1 MAQTAFEEKEY
12 TKRFDLGLWKRIF
25 RYALKYK
32 MLLGLL
38 LGCMLITALM
48 DTIYP
53 LMTRHVI
60 DHYIVPKNLDGLW
73 GFAAFYL
80 SIVAVFG
87 FVIGVF
93 ILLAGKLET
102 RMIYDIRKDG
112 FNKLQKL
119 SFSYFDRTPV
129 GWLMARMTS
138 DCERLGAT
146 IAWGIVDMVWGT
158 ALMIGITAVMLVLN
172 WKLAL
177 ITLSVVP
184 VLVVVSLKFQKMILG
199 AYRKVRKTNSKIT
212 GAFNEGI
219 NGAKTTKTLVREKAN
234 LREFQELTGSM
245 YSASVRA
252 SVLSAIYFP
261 LVLVISAMGSG
272 LVVWF
277 GGSGVIAGVMTYGT
291 LVAFT
296 SYVVQFFEPVW
307 QIARIF
313 AEMQNAQASAE
324 RVFSLLDT
332 EVEIKDDTE
341 RTKGWGEKPFR
352 IEDEIRFDGVHFA
365 YKQGETVLRDFDLKI
380 RAGEKIALVGETGS
394 GKTTIVNLI
403 CRFYQPQSGNIRFD
417 DRDSRDIP
425 LEKLQSNIGVVL
437 QTPHLFNGTIR
448 DNIRYGKLDATD
460 EEIMRALKMV
470 NADRLIARME
480 NGLDTSVGEGGN
492 MLSTGEKQMLSFARA
507 IISDPQIF
515 ILDEATS
522 SIDTETE
529 HLIQDAIDKL
539 LVGRTSFLIAHR
551 LSTIRSADRILVL
564 SGGEIIEEGS
574 HHDLIRLKGHY
585 YKLYTNQFLEENE
598 KALLTG

>member
-1 MAQTAFEEKEY
+1 MAHTAFEEQDY
-12 TKRFDLGLWKRIF
+12 TKRFDYKLWVRVF
-25 RYALKYK
+25 QYALKYK
-32 MLLGLL
+32 VMLGFLLVCMLL
-38 LGCMLITALM
+38 TALM
-48 DTIYP
+48 DTVFP
-53 LMTRHVI
+53 LFTRYVI
-60 DHYIVPKNLDGLW
+60 DHYIVPKNLDGIW
-73 GFAAFYL
+73 RFAAIYFG
-80 SIVAVFG
+80 IVVVFG
-87 FVIGVF
+87 FNICMF
-93 ILLAGKLET
+93 ILIAGKLET
-102 RMIYDIRKDG
+102 NMIYTIRRDG
-112 FNKLQKL
+112 FNKLQEL
-119 SFSYFDRTPV
+119 SFTYFDRTPV

-138 DCERLGAT
+138 DCERLGET
-146 IAWGIVDMVWGT
+146 IAWGIVDMVWGI
-158 ALMIGITAVMLVLN
+158 ALMIGISVVMLILN

-177 ITLSVVP
+177 IALSVVP
-184 VLVVVSLKFQKMILG
+184 VLVIVSLKFQTVILG
-199 AYRKVRKTNSKIT
+199 SYRKVRKINSKIT

-219 NGAKTTKTLVREKAN
+219 NGAKTTKTLVREKEN
-234 LREFQELTGSM
+234 LSEFQSLTGSM

-252 SVLSAIYFP
+252 AILSAIYFP
-261 LVLVISAMGSG
+261 VVLFISALGSG

-296 SYVVQFFEPVW
+296 SYIVQFFEPVW

-332 EVEIKDDTE
+332 EVEIKDDE
-341 RTKGWGEKPFR
+341 SRTKGWGDKPFS
-352 IEDEIRFDGVHFA
+352 IDKEICFENVSFA
-365 YKQGETVLRDFDLKI
+365 YKKGETVLRDFSLKI

-394 GKTTIVNLI
+394 GKTTIVNLV
-403 CRFYQPQSGNIRFD
+403 CRFYQPQSGSISFD
-417 DRDSRDIP
+417 GTDSHDIP

-460 EEIMRALKMV
+460 EEILKALSLV
-470 NADRLIARME
+470 NADKLIARME
-480 NGLDTSVGEGGN
+480 KGLDTSVGEGGN

-539 LVGRTSFLIAHR
+539 LKGRTSFLIAHR

-564 SGGEIIEEGS
+564 SKGEVIEEGS

-585 YKLYTNQFLEENE
+585 YNLYTNQFLEENE

>member
-1 MAQTAFEEKEY
+1 MAHTAFEEQDY
-12 TKRFDLGLWKRIF
+12 TKRFDLKLWVRVF
-25 RYALKYK
+25 RYAMKYK
-32 MLLGLL
+32 VLVGILLACMLL
-38 LGCMLITALM
+38 TALM
-48 DTIYP
+48 DTVFP
-53 LMTRHVI
+53 LFTRYVI
-60 DHYIVPKNLDGLW
+60 DHYIVPKNLDGIW
-73 GFAAFYL
+73 GFAALYFG
-80 SIVAVFG
+80 IVTLFG
-87 FVIGVF
+87 FVICLF
-93 ILLAGKLET
+93 ILIAGKLET
-102 RMIYDIRKDG
+102 NMIYDIRRDG
-112 FNKLQKL
+112 FNKLQQL
-119 SFSYFDRTPV
+119 SFTYFDRTPV
-129 GWLMARMTS
+129 GWLMARLTS
-138 DCERLGAT
+138 DCERLGET

-158 ALMIGITAVMLVLN
+158 ALMIGISIVMLILN

-177 ITLSVVP
+177 IALSVVP
-184 VLVVVSLKFQKMILG
+184 VLVIVSLKFQKVILG
-199 AYRKVRKTNSKIT
+199 SYRKVRKINSKIT

-234 LREFQELTGSM
+234 LKEFQTLSGSM
-245 YSASVRA
+245 YGASVRA
-252 SVLSAIYFP
+252 AVLSAIYFP
-261 LVLVISAMGSG
+261 VVLFISALGSG

-296 SYVVQFFEPVW
+296 SYIVQFFEPVW

-332 EVEIKDDTE
+332 EVEIKDDEE
-341 RTKGWGEKPFR
+341 RIKSWGNKPFR
-352 IEDEIRFDGVHFA
+352 IEKEISFDKVNFS
-365 YKQGETVLRDFDLKI
+365 YKEGETVFNDFDLTI

-394 GKTTIVNLI
+394 GKTTLVNLL

-417 DRDSRDIP
+417 DVDSHDIP

-460 EEIMRALKMV
+460 EEIMQALKMV

-480 NGLDTSVGEGGN
+480 KGLDTSVGEGGN

-551 LSTIRSADRILVL
+551 LSTIRSADRILVINN
-564 SGGEIIEEGS
+564 GEIIEEGT
-574 HHDLIRLKGHY
+574 HHDLIRLQGYY

>member
-1 MAQTAFEEKEY
+1 MAHTAFEEKEY

-32 MLLGLL
+32 VLVGSLLA
-38 LGCMLITALM
+38 CMLFTALM
-48 DTIYP
+48 DTIFP
-53 LMTRHVI
+53 LLTRHVI
-60 DHYIVPKNLDGLW
+60 DHYIVPKNLDGIW
-73 GFAAFYL
+73 GFAVIYL
-80 SIVAVFG
+80 SIVTVFG

-93 ILLAGKLET
+93 ILIAGKLET

-112 FNKLQKL
+112 FNKLQEL

-138 DCERLGAT
+138 DCERLGET

-158 ALMIGITAVMLVLN
+158 ALMIGITVVMLILN

-184 VLVVVSLKFQKMILG
+184 VLVVVSLKFQKVILG

-245 YSASVRA
+245 YGASVRA
-252 SVLSAIYFP
+252 AVLSAIYFP
-261 LVLVISAMGSG
+261 LVLVISAIGSG

-296 SYVVQFFEPVW
+296 SYIVQFFEPVW

-332 EVEIKDDTE
+332 EVEIKDDMI
-341 RTKGWGEKPFR
+341 RTKNWGDKPFR
-352 IEDEIRFDGVHFA
+352 IEDEIRFENVNFT

-394 GKTTIVNLI
+394 GKTTIVNLV
-403 CRFYQPQSGNIRFD
+403 CRFYQPQSGSISFD
-417 DRDSRDIP
+417 NTDSRDIP

-460 EEIMRALKMV
+460 EEIMRALKLV
-470 NADRLIARME
+470 NADKLIAKME

-574 HHDLIRLKGHY
+574 HHDLICLKGHY